1 MFWSQQSLCFVIEA
15 VRTPNLDK
23 HTDSRTIVV
32 KFAPRADSLE
42 VYGEGP
48 GPD

>member
-15 VRTPNLDK
+15 VRTPK